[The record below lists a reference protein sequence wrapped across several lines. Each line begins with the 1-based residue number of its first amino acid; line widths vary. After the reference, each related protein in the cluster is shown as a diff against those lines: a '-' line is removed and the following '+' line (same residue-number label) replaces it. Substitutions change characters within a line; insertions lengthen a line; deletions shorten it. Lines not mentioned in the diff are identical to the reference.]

1 MPTLCKP
8 CRAGEPQGSRTI
20 HTPEEAV
27 PAVRSADGRTW
38 IASPKTG
45 TAVRAMLRKGW
56 KPAAPEAAGPRSKSA
71 AVKTPAKSAPKAKK
85 AKKAKKPAPDLSI
98 LDLSVSQLEAALESG
113 AHDAQLS
120 ALLAAEEAGKTRKG
134 AVKALEARQD
144 AI

>member
-8 CRAGEPQGSRTI
+8 CRSGEPQGSLTI

-27 PAVRSADGRTW
+27 PAVRSADCRTW

-85 AKKAKKPAPDLSI
+85 AEKPAPDLSI
-98 LDLSVSQLEAALESG
+98 LDLSVSQLEEALASG

-120 ALLAAEEAGKTRKG
+120 ALLSAEEAGKTRKG

-144 AI
+144 AL